1 MLTPLSQRERL
12 LDAMAQTTARH
23 GYAGASVAEIL
34 KVARISRRTF
44 YELFADKEDCLLAA
58 YDEIAGLCA
67 ERAIA
72 AYRAEH
78 VWEAGVR
85 RGYAAL
91 LEVLA
96 AEPDYAHLA
105 IVEILAAGPR
115 GIQRRDASLRRF
127 ASFVEHT
134 RAHLQTTV
142 QAPPVVAEA
151 IAGGIHE
158 LLYTQI
164 VRGETAI
171 LPNLT
176 EDLVH
181 YTFLLL
187 GIERDPA

>member
-12 LDAMAQTTARH
+12 LDAMAQATARY
-23 GYAGASVAEIL
+23 GYAATSVADVL

-44 YELFADKEDCLLAA
+44 YEQFADKEDCFLAA
-58 YDEIAGLCA
+58 YDVISGLCA
-67 ERAIA
+67 DRAIA
-72 AYRAEH
+72 AYRSEH
-78 VWEAGVR
+78 TWEAGVTR
-85 RGYAAL
+85 AYAAL

-105 IVEILAAGPR
+105 VVEILGAGPR

-127 ASFVEHT
+127 AHFVEHT
-134 RAHLQTTV
+134 RAHLDTTV
-142 QAPPVVAEA
+142 EPPEVVSQA

-158 LLYTQI
+158 LLYSQI
-164 VRGETAI
+164 ARGETHL
-171 LPNLT
+171 LPKLT
-176 EDLVH
+176 GDLVH